1 MDMPTNNQ
9 EEQNCFICEKHKGNI
24 TVPGG
29 AIYEDELVYVGHVHW
44 DSEET
49 YLGYVMIDIK
59 RHVPGLAELTDEEA
73 KRFGLISSRVSK
85 ALKASEGAEHIY
97 TFVSGNGVPHMH
109 MHIIPRYANTP
120 KEFWSP
126 TEVAKWNGAPYGDT
140 EKSKTMRKNTKVYG
154 E

>member
-1 MDMPTNNQ
+1 MLHLW
-9 EEQNCFICEKHKGNI
+9 KHKGNI

-85 ALKASEGAEHIY
+85 ALKESEGAEHIY

-126 TEVAKWNGAPYGDT
+126 TEVAKWMGAPYGDT

-154 E
+154 EWIWI

>member
-49 YLGYVMIDIK
+49 
-59 RHVPGLAELTDEEA
+59 

-85 ALKASEGAEHIY
+85 ALKESEGAEHIY

-126 TEVAKWNGAPYGDT
+126 TEVAKWMGAPYGDT

>member
-1 MDMPTNNQ
+1 
-9 EEQNCFICEKHKGNI
+9 
-24 TVPGG
+24 
-29 AIYEDELVYVGHVHW
+29 
-44 DSEET
+44 
-49 YLGYVMIDIK
+49 MIDIK

>member
-1 MDMPTNNQ
+1 MKTIKEILQ
-9 EEQNCFICEKHKGNI
+9 FQVEF
-24 TVPGG
+24 
-29 AIYEDELVYVGHVHW
+29 IYEDELVYVGHVHW

-59 RHVPGLAELTDEEA
+59 RHVPGLAGLTDEEA